1 MFACGLSAVQILTHL
16 YFPRYSKKVTA
27 HCKACNV
34 LWFSKHS
41 HDPFILKRSCFSCN
55 VWFICSHF
63 NALKLPLW
71 VYVSV
76 CLWALTFKLQK
87 CSDAMFRLRTLWYSS
102 RCVWVHACAY
112 GCVCEAQPSCDNG
125 ALFNNKLTN
134 QPCLATHCFS
144 QMSPA
149 KNTNAS
155 LLTASHEPCC
165 AHIQWCQAT

>member
-1 MFACGLSAVQILTHL
+1 MRFKCCTDPDSLL
-16 YFPRYSKKVTA
+16 FPKVFKKVTA
-27 HCKACNV
+27 HCKARSYDLVNIPV
-34 LWFSKHS
+34 TLLFW
-41 HDPFILKRSCFSCN
+41 KRSCFSCN
-55 VWFICSHF
+55 VCFICSHF

-87 CSDAMFRLRTLWYSS
+87 CSDAMFRQCTLWYSS

-125 ALFNNKLTN
+125 ALFNNKITN

-165 AHIQWCQAT
+165 VHIQWCQAT